1 VSIATNKNVIPY
13 DPAKPTVTS
22 GVRLGTPAV
31 TRRGFK
37 EKDMREVARLIAEV
51 LANPQ
56 DEEVLK
62 RVRQEAQE
70 LTQSFPLFYD

>member
-1 VSIATNKNVIPY
+1 
-13 DPAKPTVTS
+13 
-22 GVRLGTPAV
+22 
-31 TRRGFK
+31 
-37 EKDMREVARLIAEV
+37 MREVARLIAEV